1 MQPLTVIHGEFYA
14 SNVLIDD
21 GIDGIRVCPVDWE
34 RAAIGPALIDLA
46 ALTGGNWTEEQK
58 RDMVEEYRIERQ
70 RLGFSVPHA
79 SDLLR
84 QLSSAAFNWP
94 CSGSAGQETGPR
106 RANINRTGS
115 LKQSALHAAVAM
127 SSGDPLS
134 GDKT

>member
-84 QLSSAAFNWP
+84 QFELCRF
-94 CSGSAGQETGPR
+94 Q
-106 RANINRTGS
+106 
-115 LKQSALHAAVAM
+115 LAVQWLGW
-127 SSGDPLS
+127 SGDWSPPREHQQDWIAEAI
-134 GDKT
+134 GAACRCGYVIR